1 MSSISASYKKG
12 NQGRWVQVKLQI
24 KEDCTHSGSAIK
36 HAEADPFQGKMFVPL
51 DYAAYFI

>member
-1 MSSISASYKKG
+1 M
-12 NQGRWVQVKLQI
+12 QVKLQI